1 MKWEIK
7 KLLGTRMLLLLTVL
21 LVCANAILFAGHGDD
36 LELGLIRQ
44 MYEQREEKELAA
56 SRDQLEERVIRAII
70 ARE

>member
-36 LELGLIRQ
+36 LELGLIR
-44 MYEQREEKELAA
+44 
-56 SRDQLEERVIRAII
+56 
-70 ARE
+70 